1 MAKRKYGDMSGCAL
15 CDQDIQWMGRE
26 HGWRD
31 RGNNRE
37 CVPYLDGRT
46 GEIVQ
51 PAKGAKH
58 KPPRWCA

>member
-46 GEIVQ
+46 G
-51 PAKGAKH
+51 PL
-58 KPPRWCA
+58 